1 MLEKTLILGF
11 GTTGKSFVDYLLSQN
26 QQIKIYDGKPQK
38 IPDMILKNKNIEFFQ
53 DIVPDNILD
62 NVFQVFIS
70 PGFNPQHQIMKMI
83 NDKKLDIS
91 TDIDLFKKQT
101 SSKIISV
108 TGTNGKTTVVSMIEH
123 VLRKLKI
130 SCIACGNNG
139 LPPLTITKS
148 NYEYIILE
156 ISSYQL
162 EYMNNFKSFISL
174 LTNVTPDHLE
184 RHDTYKNYLMIKK
197 KI

>member
-11 GTTGKSFVDYLLSQN
+11 GTTGKSFVDYLLSQD
-26 QQIKIYDGKPQK
+26 QQIKIYDDKLQK
-38 IPDMILKNKNIEFFQ
+38 IPNMILKNKNIEFFQ
-53 DIVPDNILD
+53 DIVPDDILD

-70 PGFNPQHQIMKMI
+70 PGFNPQHQIIKMI
-83 NDKKLDIS
+83 NDKKLNIS

-139 LPPLTITKS
+139 
-148 NYEYIILE
+148 
-156 ISSYQL
+156 
-162 EYMNNFKSFISL
+162 
-174 LTNVTPDHLE
+174 
-184 RHDTYKNYLMIKK
+184 
-197 KI
+197 

>member
-11 GTTGKSFVDYLLSQN
+11 GTTGKSFVDYLLSQD

-70 PGFNPQHQIMKMI
+70 PGFNPRHQIMKMI

-101 SSKIISV
+101 SLIRIIFGS
-108 TGTNGKTTVVSMIEH
+108 GTHYQMF
-123 VLRKLKI
+123 
-130 SCIACGNNG
+130 
-139 LPPLTITKS
+139 
-148 NYEYIILE
+148 YIIL
-156 ISSYQL
+156 
-162 EYMNNFKSFISL
+162 
-174 LTNVTPDHLE
+174 
-184 RHDTYKNYLMIKK
+184 
-197 KI
+197 